1 MAKKEIYNF
10 EISDRNFDEI
20 VITNSEKLPVFVL
33 FMSPVSSMCIAMEN
47 RLIDF
52 AEEFAGQF
60 ILARLDIDMY
70 QEARTRL
77 NIENVPTLRVYHN
90 REIFAEEVGE
100 VTEETLSLLFKQF
113 DIFNPSEE
121 LRKIALVQHLE
132 GKTPKAVQNLA
143 EAIKLDPSN
152 VKAGMNMCQIFL
164 DMDMLADA
172 AELFTKLPDSIKE
185 SDEARYLIGQIT
197 IKKLA
202 LDTAGL
208 AELEAA
214 VEKDPSNED
223 NKFDLAVCKLAVQD
237 WAGGVQQLFDILMIN
252 PNAKNGGAKEMA
264 IAMINL
270 IELNDPELSGELRK
284 KMAMVVN

>member
-121 LRKIALVQHLE
+121 LRKIALVKHLE
-132 GKTPKAVQNLA
+132 GNTPEAVQNLA

-197 IKKLA
+197 VKKLA

-208 AELEAA
+208 TALEAA

-223 NKFDLAVCKLAVQD
+223 NKFDLAVCKLAAQD
-237 WAGGVQQLFDILMIN
+237 WTGGVQQLFDLLMVN
-252 PNAKNGGAKEMA
+252 PNAKGGGVKEMA

>member
-10 EISDRNFDEI
+10 EISDSNFDEI

-121 LRKIALVQHLE
+121 LRKIALVKHLE
-132 GKTPKAVQNLA
+132 GNTPEAVQNLA

-197 IKKLA
+197 VKKLA

-208 AELEAA
+208 TALEAA

-223 NKFDLAVCKLAVQD
+223 NKFDLAVCKLAAQD
-237 WAGGVQQLFDILMIN
+237 WTGGVQQLFDLLMVN
-252 PNAKNGGAKEMA
+252 PNAKGGGVKEMA

-270 IELNDPELSGELRK
+270 IELNDTELSGQLRK

>member
-132 GKTPKAVQNLA
+132 GNTPEAVQNLA

-197 IKKLA
+197 VKKLA

-208 AELEAA
+208 TALEAA

-223 NKFDLAVCKLAVQD
+223 NKFDLAVCKLAAQD
-237 WAGGVQQLFDILMIN
+237 WTGGVQQLFDLLMVN
-252 PNAKNGGAKEMA
+252 PNAKGGGVKEMA